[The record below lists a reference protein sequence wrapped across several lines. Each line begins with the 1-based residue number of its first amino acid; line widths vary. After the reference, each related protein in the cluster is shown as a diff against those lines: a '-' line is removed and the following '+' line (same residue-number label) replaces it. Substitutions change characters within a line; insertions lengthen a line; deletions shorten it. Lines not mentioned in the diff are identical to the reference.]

1 MSSLRSRYPHA
12 ARRGAGYPT
21 RARPGLIKVPVEK
34 YRVVLLYVALLYP
47 YSTVLMERNGIKL
60 EFYSLEFYWLNSFNS
75 RKILRT

>member
-1 MSSLRSRYPHA
+1 MSRERWLPILMSSLRSRYPHA

-47 YSTVLMERNGIKL
+47 YSTVPGPARVALVLLHVLLLI
-60 EFYSLEFYWLNSFNS
+60 Y
-75 RKILRT
+75 